1 MDPLSFHS
9 VNPFAT
15 FYPPQSAEYD
25 VYTLPAQAQP
35 YGDLDMAFYASST
48 RGHCQAD
55 LVTSSLYASEQSLY
69 SAHPLLINGVWHPG
83 NAAGPQLNNSVLQQ
97 PSQLEYAPQSPSILL
112 HSPIPVSGASWP
124 IISPDPSA
132 SSENSYDQGTSPEL
146 KYTTTEGEPDLLQ
159 VYANAP
165 RETFPTPSELLNKA
179 TSRHKPINTPAKP
192 GRKPE
197 KKVET
202 QRKALQRVLEES
214 IGFSPTDPD
223 TISSHDK
230 KRYYLE
236 CLEQY
241 ITYLHDQLRLVGH
254 EPIPLERV
262 STYRGLTS
270 RSIRTMLVNTQ
281 NVLKK
286 THDETIAEEENFLK
300 LRDQILS
307 LDFQDQPPTG
317 YRELPGETEPI

>member
-1 MDPLSFHS
+1 MDPLPFHS

-25 VYTLPAQAQP
+25 VYQAQP
-35 YGDLDMAFYASST
+35 YGDLDMAFYSSS

-69 SAHPLLINGVWHPG
+69 SGHPLLVNGVWNPG
-83 NAAGPQLNNSVLQQ
+83 HAAAPQLSNTILQQ
-97 PSQLEYAPQSPSILL
+97 QQQLEYAPQSPSILL
-112 HSPIPVSGASWP
+112 HSPIPIHRS
-124 IISPDPSA
+124 

-146 KYTTTEGEPDLLQ
+146 KYPTMEDEPDLLQ

-179 TSRHKPINTPAKP
+179 TSRHKSINTPAKP

-214 IGFSPTDPD
+214 IGFSPTDP
-223 TISSHDK
+223 

-254 EPIPLERV
+254 DPVPLERV

-300 LRDQILS
+300 LRDQVLS
-307 LDFQDQPPTG
+307 LDFQNQPPAG
-317 YRELPGETEPI
+317 YHELPGETKLI

>member
-1 MDPLSFHS
+1 MDPLSFQP

-15 FYPPQSAEYD
+15 FYPPQGTEYDAYPAIPAQEYSDLDLALYSSSAENCQPS
-25 VYTLPAQAQP
+25 VVNNPLYTTGPSHCSALP
-35 YGDLDMAFYASST
+35 
-48 RGHCQAD
+48 
-55 LVTSSLYASEQSLY
+55 
-69 SAHPLLINGVWHPG
+69 LIHDVWHPG
-83 NAAGPQLNNSVLQQ
+83 NVAVPPSNDTTLSQ
-97 PSQLEYAPQSPSILL
+97 PTQIQYAQTPGLLL
-112 HSPIPVSGASWP
+112 HSPVPISGASWP
-124 IISPDPSA
+124 IISPESSA
-132 SSENSYDQGTSPEL
+132 LRETPYNQGTNSDPKHSVL
-146 KYTTTEGEPDLLQ
+146 NDEPDLLQ

-179 TSRHKPINTPAKP
+179 TSKQKSVSTSAKP
-192 GRKPE
+192 GRKAE

-202 QRKALQRVLEES
+202 QRKALQRVLQES

-241 ITYLHDQLRLVGH
+241 ITYLHEQLRLVGH
-254 EPIPLERV
+254 EPVALERV

-281 NVLKK
+281 NVLRK
-286 THDETIAEEENFLK
+286 THEETIAEEGNFLK
-300 LRDQILS
+300 LLDEVLG
-307 LDFQDQPPTG
+307 LDFPRRDSTS
-317 YRELPGETEPI
+317 YRELSAETKPI

>member
-1 MDPLSFHS
+1 MDPLSFQA

-25 VYTLPAQAQP
+25 VYALPAQS
-35 YGDLDMAFYASST
+35 YGDIDMMTLYSSS
-48 RGHCQAD
+48 GDHCQAD
-55 LVTSSLYASEQSLY
+55 VVTNSLY
-69 SAHPLLINGVWHPG
+69 SSETGPSSALPFLHGVWPSG
-83 NAAGPQLNNSVLQQ
+83 NVASAPPFHNAVPQQ
-97 PSQLEYAPQSPSILL
+97 PSQPEYPQTPSVLL
-112 HSPIPVSGASWP
+112 HSPVPVSGASWP
-124 IISPDPSA
+124 IISRGLRDCRDPL
-132 SSENSYDQGTSPEL
+132 DQETSQESKHL
-146 KYTTTEGEPDLLQ
+146 VINNEPDLLQ
-159 VYANAP
+159 VYANVP

-179 TSRHKPINTPAKP
+179 TSKQKPVNVATKL
-192 GRKPE
+192 GRKTE

-214 IGFSPTDPD
+214 IGFLPTDPD

-241 ITYLHDQLRLVGH
+241 ITYLHEQLRLVGH
-254 EPIPLERV
+254 EPVALERV

-281 NVLKK
+281 NVLRK
-286 THDETIAEEENFLK
+286 THEETISEEKKFLE
-300 LRDQILS
+300 LRDQVLS
-307 LDFQDQPPTG
+307 LDFEGRRHLCTETKPP
-317 YRELPGETEPI
+317 I

>member
-1 MDPLSFHS
+1 MDPLPFHS

-15 FYPPQSAEYD
+15 FYPPQSAGYD
-25 VYTLPAQAQP
+25 VYQAQP
-35 YGDLDMAFYASST
+35 YGDLDMAFYSSS

-69 SAHPLLINGVWHPG
+69 SGHPLLVNGVWHPG
-83 NAAGPQLNNSVLQQ
+83 HAAAPQLSNTILQQ
-97 PSQLEYAPQSPSILL
+97 QPQLEYAPQSPSILL

-124 IISPDPSA
+124 IISSDPSV

-146 KYTTTEGEPDLLQ
+146 KYPTVEDEPDLLQ

-179 TSRHKPINTPAKP
+179 TSRHKSVNTPAKP

-254 EPIPLERV
+254 DPVPLERV

-300 LRDQILS
+300 LRDQVLS
-307 LDFQDQPPTG
+307 LDFQNQPPTG
-317 YRELPGETEPI
+317 YHELPGETKLI

>member
-1 MDPLSFHS
+1 MDPLSYHS

-25 VYTLPAQAQP
+25 VCPLPAQAQP
-35 YGDLDMAFYASST
+35 YGDLDMAFYSSS

-55 LVTSSLYASEQSLY
+55 LVTSPLYAPEQNLY
-69 SAHPLLINGVWHPG
+69 SAHPFLNGVWHSG
-83 NAAGPQLNNSVLQQ
+83 NAAAPQLSLQLQQ

-132 SSENSYDQGTSPEL
+132 SRDSSYGQGTSPEL
-146 KYTTTEGEPDLLQ
+146 KHPTMEDEPDLLQ

-179 TSRHKPINTPAKP
+179 TSKHKSINMPAKA

-254 EPIPLERV
+254 DPLPLERV

-286 THDETIAEEENFLK
+286 THEETIAEEKNFLK
-300 LRDQILS
+300 LRDQVLS
-307 LDFQDQPPTG
+307 MDFQNQPPMG
-317 YRELPGETEPI
+317 YDELPCGTKPM

>member
-1 MDPLSFHS
+1 MASPL
-9 VNPFAT
+9 
-15 FYPPQSAEYD
+15 YP
-25 VYTLPAQAQP
+25 
-35 YGDLDMAFYASST
+35 
-48 RGHCQAD
+48 
-55 LVTSSLYASEQSLY
+55 SEQSLY
-69 SAHPLLINGVWHPG
+69 SAHPLLNGVWNSGHT
-83 NAAGPQLNNSVLQQ
+83 AAPQLSNAVLQQ
-97 PSQLEYAPQSPSILL
+97 PPQLEYAPQSPSILL

-124 IISPDPSA
+124 IISPDPPA
-132 SSENSYDQGTSPEL
+132 SRENSYDQGTSPEL
-146 KYTTTEGEPDLLQ
+146 KHPTMEDGPDLLQ

-179 TSRHKPINTPAKP
+179 TSRHKTINTPAKP

-214 IGFSPTDPD
+214 IGFSPTDPYVYADRYPSTIVSQIFRSD

-254 EPIPLERV
+254 EPEPLERV

-270 RSIRTMLVNTQ
+270 RSIRVTNPLLPRT
-281 NVLKK
+281 
-286 THDETIAEEENFLK
+286 F
-300 LRDQILS
+300 S
-307 LDFQDQPPTG
+307 LTPFV
-317 YRELPGETEPI
+317 

>member
-1 MDPLSFHS
+1 MDPLSYHS

-25 VYTLPAQAQP
+25 VYPLSAQAQP
-35 YGDLDMAFYASST
+35 YGELDMAFYPSS

-55 LVTSSLYASEQSLY
+55 PVTSPLYAPEQSLY
-69 SAHPLLINGVWHPG
+69 SAHPFLNGVWHSG
-83 NAAGPQLNNSVLQQ
+83 NAVAPQLNIQQ
-97 PSQLEYAPQSPSILL
+97 PSQLEYAPQSQSILL

-132 SSENSYDQGTSPEL
+132 SRDNSYDQGTSPEL
-146 KYTTTEGEPDLLQ
+146 KHPTIEDEPDLLQ
-159 VYANAP
+159 
-165 RETFPTPSELLNKA
+165 A
-179 TSRHKPINTPAKP
+179 TSRHKSINTPAKA

-254 EPIPLERV
+254 DPLPLERV

-286 THDETIAEEENFLK
+286 THEETIAEEENV
-300 LRDQILS
+300 
-307 LDFQDQPPTG
+307 
-317 YRELPGETEPI
+317 